1 MKSINQA
8 LATPYFS
15 LWAAAL
21 QLLFADALEY
31 ATRGDDRAGERS
43 AAYLDLLRAGPMTQR
58 LCRPVGLDPR
68 DVSAIFRRRLRE
80 EVPQLA
86 EAA

>member
-1 MKSINQA
+1 MKSINQV

-21 QLLFADALEY
+21 QLLFEDALEY
-31 ATRGDDRAGERS
+31 ARRSDDRAGERS
-43 AAYLDLLRAGPMTQR
+43 AAYLDLLRAGPMTRR

-68 DVSAIFRRRLRE
+68 DVLAIFRRRLRE

>member
-21 QLLFADALEY
+21 QLMFEDALEF
-31 ATRGDDRAGERS
+31 ARRGDDRAGERS
-43 AAYLDLLRAGPMTQR
+43 AAYLDLLRAGPMTRR